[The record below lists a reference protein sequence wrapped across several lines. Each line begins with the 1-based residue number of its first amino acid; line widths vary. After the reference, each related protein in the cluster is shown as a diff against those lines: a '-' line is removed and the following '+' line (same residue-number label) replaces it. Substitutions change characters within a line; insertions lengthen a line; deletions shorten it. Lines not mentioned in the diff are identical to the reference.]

1 MGATEV
7 AAEGSL
13 KFITLFFPRSKG
25 IEQVEAV
32 NALGNF
38 INTQFT

>member
-13 KFITLFFPRSKG
+13 KFITLFFPRSLG
-25 IEQVEAV
+25 VEAFDR
-32 NALGNF
+32 LS
-38 INTQFT
+38 QF